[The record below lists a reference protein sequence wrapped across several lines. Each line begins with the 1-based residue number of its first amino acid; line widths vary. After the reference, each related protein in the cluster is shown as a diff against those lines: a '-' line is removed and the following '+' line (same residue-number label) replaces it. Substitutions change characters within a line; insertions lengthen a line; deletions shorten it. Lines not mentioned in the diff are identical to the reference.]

1 MIKGIT
7 LVRRAASPE
16 AYEQLSSFF
25 SALGFEPGRGW
36 QLEGSR
42 GAPFLAPIGNLEVVE
57 GPMPALPRF

>member
-25 SALGFEPGRGW
+25 AALGFETGPR
-36 QLEGSR
+36 
-42 GAPFLAPIGNLEVVE
+42 LA
-57 GPMPALPRF
+57 A